1 MMERQ
6 EMETYT
12 IIKKGSNINHCLPI
26 PLEFTD
32 MDLEITIKPVRK
44 GSEFRKKIEMLLKK
58 NENITPFNEIAD
70 PVKWQKEIRS
80 DW

>member
-1 MMERQ
+1 
-6 EMETYT
+6 METYK

-26 PLEFTD
+26 PQEFTD

-44 GSEFRKKIEMLLKK
+44 GSDHKKRLELLLKDNK
-58 NENITPFNEIAD
+58 HIKPFKSISD
-70 PVKWQKEIRS
+70 PVKWQKEIRG

>member
-1 MMERQ
+1 
-6 EMETYT
+6 METYT

-26 PLEFTD
+26 PLEFND
-32 MDLEITIKPVRK
+32 IDLEITIKPVRK
-44 GSEFRKKIEMLLKK
+44 GSGCRKKIEMLLKK
-58 NENITPFNEIAD
+58 NESINPFSEISD

>member
-1 MMERQ
+1 
-6 EMETYT
+6 METYT
-12 IIKKGSNINHCLPI
+12 VIKKGANIRHCLPI
-26 PLEFTD
+26 PQKFAD

-44 GSEFRKKIEMLLKK
+44 GSECRKKIEMLFEK
-58 NENITPFNEIAD
+58 NKHITPFKAISD